1 MDTRDTGFDIQQA
14 YVDFLDKCFDIW
26 KSFVRKVV
34 VLYTHFKA
42 LKSSDRLIGVRFD
55 IRKTCVWCETFCT
68 TSEITV
74 WMWDFLESYLRTL
87 DVRDSRFDFRIGYMR
102 LVDFRTSFVTI
113 VDVLYTRIYYS
124 RTVDVRDTHFE
135 IRK

>member
-1 MDTRDTGFDIQQA
+1 M
-14 YVDFLDKCFDIW
+14 
-26 KSFVRKVV
+26 
-34 VLYTHFKA
+34 
-42 LKSSDRLIGVRFD
+42 
-55 IRKTCVWCETFCT
+55 
-68 TSEITV
+68 
-74 WMWDFLESYLRTL
+74 DFLESYLGTL

-124 RTVDVRDTHFE
+124 RTVDVRDTHSE